1 MAYACW
7 NSFCSNKTTV
17 ISEWH
22 VFTVL
27 VSHHPAGMVTFD
39 ADAGIV
45 LLVLAAAIRGVIF
58 SVHGGR

>member
-1 MAYACW
+1 M
-7 NSFCSNKTTV
+7 
-17 ISEWH
+17 
-22 VFTVL
+22 FTVL